1 MIART
6 NKNANIAQKSIVRSI
21 AQLARSKRSCDTTL
35 AKRIIERLIR
45 NASRNKRRNKKSRQ
59 RSELNQFITQ

>member
-45 NASRNKRRNKKSRQ
+45 NALRDKRRNE
-59 RSELNQFITQ
+59 ELRRRNELD